1 MVSVCQMLGGYADFL
16 YQTGMVD
23 ELQRQYVK
31 QQTDACVQ
39 LIQQEKWIEAFEVR
53 LLLAAQLCFLML
65 KITAKML

>member
-1 MVSVCQMLGGYADFL
+1 MLGGYADFL

-31 QQTDACVQ
+31 QQMDACVK

-53 LLLAAQLCFLML
+53 LVL
-65 KITAKML
+65 